1 MGCIIHWAPSLETTT
16 EGGGPSREGKLRGKD
31 TYMGMFR
38 GRFGVSQ
45 VKKVGK
51 RKKERA
57 NGLPGRGN
65 PYTETWG

>member
-1 MGCIIHWAPSLETTT
+1 METTT

-51 RKKERA
+51 RKKETA
-57 NGLPGRGN
+57 NGLPAEGT
-65 PYTETWG
+65 PI